1 MLKFDDYVRI
11 LQFIKDGTYDEKL
24 DAIWRTLAQS
34 EQQVSLQFF
43 QNTIDQ
49 TAFATDDYKRLR
61 KFLIDWYAAFRT
73 ISKQQQGANDAFSLP
88 DNHLSEMMR
97 SFGYTVGLDIVP
109 LENKANFFLDLV
121 NFYKK
126 KGTVETVIDIL
137 DYYGFTDADI
147 VEYWLVKNSSGDL
160 VFRPQTVRKSSVS
173 STVLLLNDFQY
184 DAMTATDPHW
194 MYTESQIENL
204 ITTNKINLP
213 SKSPYFS
220 FSSAFRLQEMNA
232 VMALTSRIVR
242 DQYADWLAGDPL
254 PVHTSVYRIGTPASL
269 LEVYLATIYMFE
281 QMHGTWAST
290 NSDLRYWLYTGTVN
304 YTTTTPKLPVDL
316 DIIYQDFQNLLDPKP
331 QTRAEIAALEATILA
346 DWTDDQANNILDVT
360 QEMAGPML
368 QSLGSELWDVCQ
380 TYLLQGQGEL
390 LLNYL
395 LITIGRWMKTNINTR
410 VPNLVVTT
418 LGFSFK
424 QEIIK
429 IINFF
434 KPFRARFSF
443 FDGVFINEDFVKIED
458 EDPYLTL
465 STSIIEQP
473 QGGGIPCT
481 TYDGARVTYDC
492 PNGTH
497 DVGIVDDEVFEYIDL
512 NPLTTDQI
520 YITDYLNTILIQK
533 EYHFPLNLTDELAI
547 QYELTF
553 VDFFSADST
562 PCGAYEDARSL
573 YDCGS
578 YHDISV
584 DDQCD
589 MVIASQLHDR
599 MNDHVA
605 SLGEGID
612 EGVTFDST
620 ANVIA
625 AFQAGGVFDMD
636 EGWSFDNQHGTDV
649 CQITVTTI

>member
-1 MLKFDDYVRI
+1 
-11 LQFIKDGTYDEKL
+11 
-24 DAIWRTLAQS
+24 
-34 EQQVSLQFF
+34 
-43 QNTIDQ
+43 
-49 TAFATDDYKRLR
+49 
-61 KFLIDWYAAFRT
+61 
-73 ISKQQQGANDAFSLP
+73 
-88 DNHLSEMMR
+88 
-97 SFGYTVGLDIVP
+97 
-109 LENKANFFLDLV
+109 
-121 NFYKK
+121 
-126 KGTVETVIDIL
+126 
-137 DYYGFTDADI
+137 
-147 VEYWLVKNSSGDL
+147 
-160 VFRPQTVRKSSVS
+160 
-173 STVLLLNDFQY
+173 
-184 DAMTATDPHW
+184 
-194 MYTESQIENL
+194 
-204 ITTNKINLP
+204 
-213 SKSPYFS
+213 
-220 FSSAFRLQEMNA
+220 
-232 VMALTSRIVR
+232 
-242 DQYADWLAGDPL
+242 
-254 PVHTSVYRIGTPASL
+254 L